1 MTLKKGT
8 TLDSKTQST
17 DSGTQSVDSGTL
29 NGAKHLSQ
37 QRGLKP
43 PWKPGESGN
52 PLGRP
57 KKALTITSLL
67 RDKLDEKD
75 PKTGETYAQ
84 GIVKAMLKNALKDP
98 QVLKELLNR
107 CEGKVT
113 DVVDMQGTSVS
124 ITYELVKDVTKTGD

>member
-1 MTLKKGT
+1 MEEQIKKDT
-8 TLDSKTQST
+8 PKEIPQPFK
-17 DSGTQSVDSGTL
+17 DSGD
-29 NGAKHLSQ
+29 KHLAQ
-37 QRGLKP
+37 VRGLKP
-43 PWKPGESGN
+43 PWKPGQSGN

-67 RDKLDEKD
+67 RDKLDEID

-84 GIVKAMLKNALKDP
+84 GIVKAMLINARKDP
-98 QVLKELLNR
+98 QVLRELLNR

-124 ITYELVKDVTKTGD
+124 ITYELVKDVKE